1 MSGSSL
7 VLYWCAVGLYLGAA
21 LWVAG
26 YIVRPSRFRPA
37 VGRGLVAL
45 GFALHTAALVL
56 LTVRSGNIPVNNV
69 FESFVFLL
77 WCMALVGIVID
88 AVYKLPTVGAF
99 LLPVLAVL
107 ALKAVYFV
115 DDRAALPP
123 EVTLFWQLVHIVPI
137 FLGFAAFAA
146 AFVLS
151 LMYLVQQRQ
160 LKVKV
165 GGPLLDRLP
174 SLEVLDRISALAIL
188 WGFPL
193 LTIGI
198 IFGLIW
204 MRAQRLLLGSP
215 HTDWKVLGGMAT
227 WVAYAVLLHLRL
239 RSRLHGKRVAALT
252 VASFVL
258 VLITFAGGF
267 FLGERHA
274 FKTPTAQDT
283 SVLTR

>member
-1 MSGSSL
+1 MSGASL
-7 VLYWCAVGLYLGAA
+7 VIYGCAVGLYLAAA
-21 LWVAG
+21 LWVGG
-26 YIVRPSRFRPA
+26 YIVRPLRFRPA
-37 VGRGLVAL
+37 VARGLVAL
-45 GFALHTAALVL
+45 GFGLHTAALVRL
-56 LTVRSGNIPVNNV
+56 AMRSGNIPVNNV

-88 AVYKLPTVGAF
+88 AVYRLPTLGAF

-115 DDRAALPP
+115 DDRAELPRD
-123 EVTLFWQLVHIVPI
+123 VTVFWQLVHIVPI

-160 LKVKV
+160 LKTKAT
-165 GGPLLDRLP
+165 GALLARLP
-174 SLEVLDRISALAIL
+174 SLEVLDRVSALAVL

-193 LTIGI
+193 LTVGI
-198 IFGLIW
+198 IFGLVW
-204 MRAQRLLLGSP
+204 LRAQSLLLGSP
-215 HTDWKVLGGMAT
+215 LTDCKVLGGTVT
-227 WVAYAVLLHLRL
+227 WVAYAVLVHLRL
-239 RSRLHGKRVAALT
+239 RARLHGKRMAALT

-267 FLGERHA
+267 FLGGRHA
-274 FKTPTAQDT
+274 FKTPAARPP
-283 SVLTR
+283 SALTR